1 MEREKRNYTIEVTF
15 LFYLSADYIS
25 IDCRDIKIRMVVVF
39 ETAQR

>member
-15 LFYLSADYIS
+15 LFYLFIYIS